1 MIANLEYALCKE
13 SLMDDEFNIQ
23 LLKAESILQYSLFVL
38 RSSSKRYVF
47 LAPNL
52 ETEIQMQ
59 TDFQIFGYFLFLCV
73 FPAFCEAPC
82 RLSLLSVYTASH
94 VRAYV
99 PPYCTTLVVLCG
111 GWLKNQSNRP
121 LPTNNGI
128 PQCLSMPQQ
137 YVCNYQSRFK
147 ECTLV

>member
-73 FPAFCEAPC
+73 YF
-82 RLSLLSVYTASH
+82 RLFVKLRVDFHSSLYTASH